1 MDLSSAMG
9 SGSWLKIMNGTPFGE
24 VERTLVGNYDGEVL
38 MRSNGGLVVRS
49 AKAFHSDHQTAPGLG
64 DMRNG

>member
-38 MRSNGGLVVRS
+38 MLSNGGLVV
-49 AKAFHSDHQTAPGLG
+49 
-64 DMRNG
+64 